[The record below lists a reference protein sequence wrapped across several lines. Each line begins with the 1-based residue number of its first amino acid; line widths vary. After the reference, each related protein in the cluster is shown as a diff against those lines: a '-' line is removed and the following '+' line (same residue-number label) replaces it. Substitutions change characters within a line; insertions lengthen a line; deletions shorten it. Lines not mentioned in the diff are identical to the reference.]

1 MSFDSY
7 DVQIKKKSCAMSFCQ
22 EEQVCVM
29 EGHEEYNKK
38 ILRQKATM
46 LLQMKPERQVIQSGI
61 KLLIC
66 LVYG

>member
-1 MSFDSY
+1 
-7 DVQIKKKSCAMSFCQ
+7 MSFCQ

-29 EGHEEYNKK
+29 EGYEEYNKK

-61 KLLIC
+61 KLLIR